1 MYNNT
6 CKCTTHTHT
15 HCVYAHLTYKPL
27 HHQGLIDIQ
36 FTQVQ
41 HYIKS
46 RMFIVV
52 IITHLALHTHTHG
65 HGQGGTH
72 THNIHRYLYY
82 GPKIEDT
89 CHTSLFCMIQ
99 LQMIILQS

>member
-52 IITHLALHTHTHG
+52 IITHLALHTDMDR
-65 HGQGGTH
+65 GTH
-72 THNIHRYLYY
+72 THTTYIDISTMALKLRTPVTPLY
-82 GPKIEDT
+82 
-89 CHTSLFCMIQ
+89 SV
-99 LQMIILQS
+99 